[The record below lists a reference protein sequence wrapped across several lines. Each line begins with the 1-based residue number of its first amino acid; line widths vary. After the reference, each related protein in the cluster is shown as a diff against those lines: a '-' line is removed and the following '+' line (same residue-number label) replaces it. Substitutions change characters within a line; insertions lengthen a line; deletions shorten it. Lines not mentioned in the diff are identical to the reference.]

1 MRHTSTRRRAA
12 HGLTVAAL
20 LGSSAFLA
28 PTASAATNTDGLW
41 YFTDTGIAE
50 AQQIANGAGVE
61 IALIDSTVNPSAPD
75 LVGTSLSVREP
86 SYCAESE
93 GGEARPAT
101 GTSERAQHTTTM
113 AALLIG
119 TGAGF
124 PGDPGIKGVA
134 PGAHVTVYD
143 RTNGNVCPV
152 PGAQEH
158 SSSQAFADAVAAGAD
173 IVVVPG
179 ETSVPSEDLSQ
190 AVRAGVVVIGAGGN
204 RGGEVSGEP
213 ATRNG
218 AIATGTTAVDGS
230 IDPGSASGPELG
242 LLAPGTAIRTIDPTL
257 TYYGTSTGSS
267 HSSVITAGVIALAMS
282 AHPGVTSNQILQAV
296 VRTTDGSVHEPVRDE
311 TRGYGALDVRQLM
324 AVDPTAFPD
333 VNPFIRTDADA
344 IPSAED
350 LGLVLETAAPESGDP
365 TSPAVDVT
373 PPALGQPEDGPNLV
387 LVGGAVVGA
396 LLLAAI
402 VYAIVIVRRRAHSAV
417 TDQESQQHGG
427 HTHG

>member
-1 MRHTSTRRRAA
+1 MRPTTTPRAA
-12 HGLTVAAL
+12 HGLAVAAL
-20 LGSSAFLA
+20 LGSSVFLA
-28 PTASAATNTDGLW
+28 PTASAATDTDGLW
-41 YFTDTGIAE
+41 YFTHTGIAE
-50 AQQIANGAGVE
+50 AQQIANGAGVN

-75 LVGTSLSVREP
+75 LVGTNLSVREP

-101 GTSERAQHTTTM
+101 GTSERAQHTTTI

-143 RTNGNVCPV
+143 RTNGSVCPV
-152 PGAQEH
+152 PGSQEH

-173 IVVVPG
+173 VVVVPG

-190 AVRAGVVVIGAGGN
+190 AVRAGVIVIGAGGN
-204 RGGEVSGEP
+204 RGGRVSGEP

-218 AIATGTTAVDGS
+218 AIATGTTTVDGS
-230 IDPGSASGPELG
+230 VDPGSTSGPELG
-242 LLAPGTAIRTIDPTL
+242 RLAPGTAIRTIDPTL

-282 AHPGVTSNQILQAV
+282 AHPEATSNQILQAV

-311 TRGYGALDVRQLM
+311 TRGYGAIDVRQLM
-324 AVDPTAFPD
+324 TVDPTTLPD
-333 VNPFIRTDADA
+333 LNPFIRTDADA
-344 IPSAED
+344 FPTAED
-350 LGLVLETAAPESGDP
+350 LGVISDTESTP
-365 TSPAVDVT
+365 TSSPTAPGSGTRPATLDE
-373 PPALGQPEDGPNLV
+373 PETGPNL
-387 LVGGAVVGA
+387 LVIGGSIAGAVA
-396 LLLAAI
+396 LAA
-402 VYAIVIVRRRAHSAV
+402 VTVTVVMRRRPR
-417 TDQESQQHGG
+417 HGPTG
-427 HTHG
+427 